1 MLGKGANISEAQFIH
16 GRHRRKCGR
25 YKCEGLCELPEE
37 ICSYAFK
44 SYVNREGNGYMDRSQ
59 QRSQQVSSTD
69 TEGLNLERR
78 KDHIVV
84 CLEQKSSD
92 EELCL
97 KYQAEPER

>member
-1 MLGKGANISEAQFIH
+1 M
-16 GRHRRKCGR
+16 
-25 YKCEGLCELPEE
+25 
-37 ICSYAFK
+37 
-44 SYVNREGNGYMDRSQ
+44 
-59 QRSQQVSSTD
+59 SSTD

-78 KDHIVV
+78 KDYIVV